1 VDHERA
7 NKEDAMNTKYLQ
19 SLQRASLLILP
30 IALAATLLVLVQSA
44 LAANRPDS
52 LTGDA
57 QMAQQMGG
65 LTWVTS
71 ASDGNRDSYGPS
83 LSADG
88 TVVAFESNS
97 DLLNEG
103 RPLAAFEIW
112 LYDTAA
118 VTYTRVTS
126 SSDGFRDSHIPSLN
140 ADGTVVAFQSD
151 SDLLNEGRPFSVY
164 EIWLYDT
171 VAMTYTRVTSASHA
185 NRDSFWLSLSG
196 DGTVVAFTSDSD
208 FLNEGRPDDVMEIW
222 LYDTATMTCTRVTSA
237 SDGLRDSMYP
247 NLNGDGTVVAF
258 YSDSDLL
265 NEGIPDDVYE
275 VWLYNTATMT
285 FTRVTSASDGLR
297 DSTQPRLSADGTV
310 VAFTSDSDLLNEGRP
325 DNVLEIWLYD
335 TVAMT
340 FTRVTSASDGLR
352 DSTNPSLSADG
363 TVVAFESDSDF
374 LNEGRPDDVSE
385 IWLYDIVAMTFT
397 RVTSA
402 SDGLRHS
409 INPSLNRDGTMVAF
423 QSDSDFLNE
432 GRLDDVNEIW
442 LWKEYNHVYL
452 PLVLRQ

>member
-1 VDHERA
+1 
-7 NKEDAMNTKYLQ
+7 MNTKYLQ
-19 SLQRASLLILP
+19 SLRRASLLVLP
-30 IALAATLLVLVQSA
+30 LALAAVFLLLVQNT
-44 LAANRPDS
+44 LAAPHAASHLGS
-52 LTGDA
+52 LTPI
-57 QMAQQMGG
+57 
-65 LTWVTS
+65 TS

-126 SSDGFRDSHIPSLN
+126 SSDGFRDSHIPSLS
-140 ADGTVVAFQSD
+140 ADGTVVAFQSN
-151 SDLLNEGRPFSVY
+151 SDLLNEGRPSSVY

-171 VAMTYTRVTSASHA
+171 ATMTYTRVTSASDGLR
-185 NRDSFWLSLSG
+185 NSFWLSLSG

-208 FLNEGRPDDVMEIW
+208 FLSEGRPDNVMEIW
-222 LYDTATMTCTRVTSA
+222 LYDTVAMTYTRVTSA
-237 SDGLRDSMYP
+237 SDGLRNSMYP
-247 NLNGDGTVVAF
+247 SLNGDGTVVAF

-265 NEGIPDDVYE
+265 NEGIPDGVNE
-275 VWLYNTATMT
+275 VWLYDTATMT
-285 FTRVTSASDGLR
+285 FTRVTSASDGNR
-297 DSTQPRLSADGTV
+297 DSGEPSLSADGTV
-310 VAFTSDSDLLNEGRP
+310 VAFPSDSDLLNEGRP
-325 DNVLEIWLYD
+325 DDVWEIWLYD

-340 FTRVTSASDGLR
+340 YTRVTSASDGLR

-363 TVVAFESDSDF
+363 TVVALTSDSDF
-374 LNEGRPDDVSE
+374 LNEGRPDDVNE
-385 IWLYDIVAMTFT
+385 IWLYDTVAMTYT

-402 SDGLRHS
+402 SDSLRDS
-409 INPSLNRDGTMVAF
+409 TAPSLNRNGTVVAF
-423 QSDSDFLNE
+423 QSDSDFLSE

-442 LWKEYNHVYL
+442 LWEEHCIYL